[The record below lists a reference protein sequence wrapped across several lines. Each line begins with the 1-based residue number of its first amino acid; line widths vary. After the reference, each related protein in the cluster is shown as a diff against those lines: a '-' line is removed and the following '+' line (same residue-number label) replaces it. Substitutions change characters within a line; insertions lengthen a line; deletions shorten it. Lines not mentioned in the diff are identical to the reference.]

1 MYENNSIY
9 NSLKKIKY
17 LGVNLTKD
25 VKDLY
30 KEKYTSW
37 RKRLTK
43 TTESGEISHAHG
55 LVEST

>member
-1 MYENNSIY
+1 
-9 NSLKKIKY
+9 
-17 LGVNLTKD
+17 

-30 KEKYTSW
+30 KENYKLLI
-37 RKRLTK
+37 KRSRK